1 MRAWNQNMQAKIKAG
16 NGIGAKG
23 ACALGEALKVNTTV
37 TELFLE
43 SVQLSDKVKQGHS
56 FNTNVKA
63 GNRISDEGAYR
74 LSEAMKVNTT
84 LTTLSLLS
92 CVQKQHLFASK
103 ASHHQQF
110 TKQAT
115 GSVLKDKVR

>member
-1 MRAWNQNMQAKIKAG
+1 MQAKIKAG
-16 NGIGAKG
+16 NGTVTEGAR
-23 ACALGEALKVNTTV
+23 ALSEALKVNTTL

-43 SVQLSDKVKQGHS
+43 SVQLLDKVKQGHS

-92 CVQKQHLFASK
+92 CVQKQYLFASK
-103 ASHHQQF
+103 ASHHQQY